1 MQGRTGRKA
10 DRVDVIA
17 TSLAPV
23 HEDLPGEGPLT
34 EPESRPS
41 DSFKAVRDWIVVLV
55 VALLVALGIRTF
67 ALQQFYIS
75 GPSMETTLFQPNR
88 VLVNKMSYRIG
99 DIGRGDVVVFD
110 RVTSNG
116 QSVQHDDLIKRVIG
130 LPGETVTI
138 KACKVY
144 VNGKLL
150 EEKYLPKRDTDQSDL
165 VARCRQPEMSAVTVP
180 KGQIFVLGDNR
191 PQSMDS
197 RVFGPVDKK
206 SVVGRAFVV
215 IWPISRWRW
224 L

>member
-1 MQGRTGRKA
+1 MH
-10 DRVDVIA
+10 D
-17 TSLAPV
+17 
-23 HEDLPGEGPLT
+23 ELPGEGP
-34 EPESRPS
+34 ESTAEGGRG
-41 DSFKAVRDWIVVLV
+41 DSFKAIRDWVAVLV

-88 VLVNKMSYRIG
+88 VLVNKLSYRFGHIS
-99 DIGRGDVVVFD
+99 RGDVVVFD

-116 QSVQHDDLIKRVIG
+116 QTVQHDDLIKRVIG

-138 KACKVY
+138 KACAVF
-144 VNGKLL
+144 VNGKELV
-150 EEKYLPKRDTDQSDL
+150 EKYLPKRDTSQTDP
-165 VARCRQPEMSAVTVP
+165 VARCRQPDMAAVTVP
-180 KGQIFVLGDNR
+180 KGQVFVLGDNR

-215 IWPISRWRW
+215 IWPINRWRW